1 MEKGMLIRNRKIYT
15 QYTRENQLQC
25 HRIANDSKSSSNVF
39 FAVNLIS
46 KDKLQIGGCGV
57 GVEKSSS
64 LVLKLLIQTALK

>member
-1 MEKGMLIRNRKIYT
+1 MLIRNRKIYT

-46 KDKLQIGGCGV
+46 KDKLQIDGCGV
-57 GVEKSSS
+57 GVEKS
-64 LVLKLLIQTALK
+64 

>member
-1 MEKGMLIRNRKIYT
+1 MLIRNRKIYT

-64 LVLKLLIQTALK
+64 LVLKLLIQTAFKCN

>member
-15 QYTRENQLQC
+15 QYTRKNQLQC
-25 HRIANDSKSSSNVF
+25 HRIANDSKSSSNVL

-57 GVEKSSS
+57 GVEKS
-64 LVLKLLIQTALK
+64 

>member
-25 HRIANDSKSSSNVF
+25 HRIANDSKSSSNVVF

-46 KDKLQIGGCGV
+46 KDKLQIEGCGV
-57 GVEKSSS
+57 GVEKS
-64 LVLKLLIQTALK
+64 